1 MDAILVPSASGADEA
16 GSVRAGHVTSAWV
29 GELGA
34 AVQDG
39 FLDDAPMPRAQS
51 YDPLIRTGLG
61 GSVGKLQRRSR

>member
-16 GSVRAGHVTSAWV
+16 GSVRAGRGV

-51 YDPLIRTGLG
+51 
-61 GSVGKLQRRSR
+61 